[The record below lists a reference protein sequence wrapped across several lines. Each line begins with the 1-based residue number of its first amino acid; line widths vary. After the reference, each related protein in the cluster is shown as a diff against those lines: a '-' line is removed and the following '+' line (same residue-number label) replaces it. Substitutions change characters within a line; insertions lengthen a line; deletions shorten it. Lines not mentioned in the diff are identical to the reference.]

1 MLLKIGFAATDNV
14 SILKLIDA
22 GVPKDNIMVIHTMMF
37 VVKIIMPLII
47 AKYTSG
53 PKTMNIYLTAIPIR

>member
-1 MLLKIGFAATDNV
+1 MLLKVGFAATDSA

-53 PKTMNIYLTAIPIR
+53 PKTMSVYLTAIPIR